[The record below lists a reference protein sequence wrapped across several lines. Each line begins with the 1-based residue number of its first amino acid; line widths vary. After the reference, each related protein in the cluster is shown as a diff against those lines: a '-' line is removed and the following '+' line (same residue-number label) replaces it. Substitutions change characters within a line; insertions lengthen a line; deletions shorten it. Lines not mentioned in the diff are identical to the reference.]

1 MSHDTRP
8 GTPAEEP
15 LPAQPARPRP
25 PRCAARHA
33 SGRAG
38 RPRMPG
44 RSCAAR
50 PATYDLSEE
59 DRQWISRTVASLG
72 PLTDRQRDILGLL
85 LRTRQ

>member
-1 MSHDTRP
+1 MSHDTGP
-8 GTPAEEP
+8 DTPAEAS
-15 LPAQPARPRP
+15 LPAQPAPRP
-25 PRCAARHA
+25 PRCAARRA

-38 RPRMPG
+38 RPRTPG

-50 PATYDLSEE
+50 PAKYDLSEE
-59 DRQWISRTVASLG
+59 DSQWISQTVASLG